1 MMTTERVGFTKNQE
15 GHVAPCYGVHHKDVA
30 VLGHCDGCGMEVA
43 KSDDGRIMTVYYRGD
58 WFARKVAC
66 WAPNHECDPAQA
78 ASHQAKVVAEIE
90 AGEII
95 KGQTVEVVRGRKVPK
110 GTAGEIVWVG
120 VDSFGKAR
128 VGIKTADGET
138 VFTAQSNVEVQA

>member
-1 MMTTERVGFTKNQE
+1 
-15 GHVAPCYGVHHKDVA
+15 
-30 VLGHCDGCGMEVA
+30 MEVA